1 MAGSFY
7 VFRNGKLRFTAEI
20 RADDNMA
27 LIVLY
32 LEWRMAANC
41 RRATALYSPTGLRVP
56 HDYRAVRRSARAS
69 TARDTALIS

>member
-41 RRATALYSPTGLRVP
+41 RRATALYSSTGLRVP
-56 HDYRAVRRSARAS
+56 Q
-69 TARDTALIS
+69 